1 MAEARRVAEAGGSR
15 QGRQGREGNGIKDD
29 EMARVVVGWAFGL
42 YKELDDQGTDQRSPE
57 AIELSPLASAG

>member
-29 EMARVVVGWAFGL
+29 EIARVVLEWA
-42 YKELDDQGTDQRSPE
+42 
-57 AIELSPLASAG
+57 LAL

>member
-42 YKELDDQGTDQRSPE
+42 YKELDDQGTDQ
-57 AIELSPLASAG
+57 